1 MFRLDADRPVE
12 FCDGLKRRDFL
23 HAGSL
28 AALGLTLTDWFGL
41 RALGATSDSDV
52 NCILLMLIGGPSQLD
67 TFDMKPNAP
76 AEIRGPYKPIATNVP
91 GIEISENFPRTARQA
106 DKFSIVRSV
115 YHTAAAVHDTG
126 HQMMQTGRLFQ
137 GGIEHPHMG
146 CVLSKL
152 KGPNGDVPAHVLL
165 PRPIGNTGGN
175 MPHGQN
181 AGYLGKA
188 YDPFVL
194 NADPSDPNFRVPD
207 MLPPDYLSALRV
219 DRRRNWREMVD
230 KSVSEFETS
239 ADARLLDSTFQQA
252 YTLMSSQKARAAFE
266 LHQEPQATRE
276 KYGMNRFGQS
286 CLLARR
292 LIEAGVRFVTVNM
305 FETVFDEITWDIHGS
320 KPFSPISC
328 YRDLVG
334 PMFDMAY
341 SSLLSELASAAIEQH
356 DGGGD
361 RRIRPHAE
369 DQSGRRARSL
379 AAVLDHADGRRSAER
394 RHGVGASDE
403 IAAAPRDRPVTP
415 AQIAATVYKGLGID
429 LQTELPGRAGPADS
443 AGRSRRGAGSGAALR
458 GHAGIARNVGSRL
471 LGAVKRGSLVAPSP
485 CCLPP
490 GFG

>member
-12 FCDGLKRRDFL
+12 FCDGLRRRDFL

-28 AALGLTLTDWFGL
+28 ATLGLTLTDWFGL
-41 RALGATSDSDV
+41 RAFGATTGSADV

-67 TFDMKPNAP
+67 TFDMKPDAP
-76 AEIRGPYKPIATNVP
+76 AEIRGPYKPIKTNVP
-91 GIEISENFPRTARQA
+91 GIEISENFPRTAKHA
-106 DKFSIVRSV
+106 DKFSLVRSV

-152 KGPNGDVPAHVLL
+152 KGAKGDVPAHVLL

-194 NADPSDPNFRVPD
+194 NADPSDPNFKVPD

-230 KSVSEFETS
+230 HTVSKFETS
-239 ADARLLDSTFQQA
+239 QDARLLDATFHQA
-252 YTLMSSQKARAAFE
+252 YTLMSSQKAREAFE
-266 LHQEPQATRE
+266 LAKEPEDVRRR
-276 KYGMNRFGQS
+276 YGLNRFGQS

-292 LIEAGVRFVTVNM
+292 LIEAGVRFVTANM

-334 PMFDMAY
+334 PMFDNAF
-341 SSLLSELASAAIEQH
+341 SSLLEDLQDRRMLDKTMVVAMGEFGRTPKVNAAGGRDHWPQCWSIVMA
-356 DGGGD
+356 GGG
-361 RRIRPHAE
+361 IKGG
-369 DQSGRRARSL
+369 Q
-379 AAVLDHADGRRSAER
+379 V
-394 RHGVGASDE
+394 VGSSDD
-403 IAAAPRDRPVTP
+403 IGATPKDRPTTP
-415 AQIAATVYKGLGID
+415 AQVAATIYRALGIP
-429 LQTELPGRAGPADS
+429 LELELPGAQNRPIPLVD
-443 AGRSRRGAGSGAALR
+443 RGVEPIKELFA
-458 GHAGIARNVGSRL
+458 
-471 LGAVKRGSLVAPSP
+471 
-485 CCLPP
+485 
-490 GFG
+490 